1 MLTPLLLLTCLGT
14 ALVGG
19 VFFAFSSF
27 VMKALGQLPGGAGVA
42 AMQRINVVVINP
54 VFLGAFMGTALLAL
68 ACVVAAVMIRT
79 EARAPWVFAA
89 GLCYLF
95 GTFGVTMV
103 CNVPRNNR
111 LATLE
116 AMSPQADAY
125 WPEYLRVWTRWNH
138 VRTAAAVV
146 AAACALV
153 AQLP

>member
-1 MLTPLLLLTCLGT
+1 MLTPLLLLTCLGA

-27 VMKALGQLPGGAGVA
+27 VMKALGQLPGGVGVA

-54 VFLGAFMGTALLAL
+54 VFLGAFMGTALLAA

-79 EARAPWVFAA
+79 EARAPWVLAA
-89 GLCYLF
+89 GLFYLI
-95 GTFGVTMV
+95 GTFGVTLV

-111 LATLE
+111 LAPLE
-116 AMSPQADAY
+116 ATSPQADAY

-138 VRTAAAVV
+138 VRTAAALV
-146 AAACALV
+146 AACCALMG
-153 AQLP
+153 QLP